1 MSGGQQW
8 VSRHAVRVGWV
19 FGLAAAV
26 GTLLAVGTPV
36 AAFLKPVP
44 VLLCAVAILRAPATD
59 PRARAVR
66 RAAAA
71 AFLVLGVLAALV
83 EVFGPDPRLPPV
95 LLIVAMLLLAFAFD
109 RMAHRRELVD
119 GATALAWA
127 LLTAVLITPSAEGG
141 RTLSLVLFAA
151 VALALWR
158 AYAADPVRAGVG
170 VGLLAVN
177 VTLFSADLLLVPV
190 PRPFVVAFFLAGLPF
205 TAGSIVRWLRK
216 VDADGRSAVPAV
228 DGARSGGARVT

>member
-83 EVFGPDPRLPPV
+83 EVFGPDPRLPP
-95 LLIVAMLLLAFAFD
+95 AFAFD